1 MRCFMLSKLFSIIA
15 LLFLIFSCGSNDKK
29 YDEFFEVYEDILKVR
44 ITEVDSIKAQFK
56 IDSILKSRELS
67 QDDFKNLMIDM
78 SKESKDFVP
87 RLEKLRESL
96 LLKRDS
102 LINLK

>member
-1 MRCFMLSKLFSIIA
+1 MLSKLLFIVSI
-15 LLFLIFSCGSNDKK
+15 LFLTFSCGSNDKK
-29 YDEFFEVYEDILKVR
+29 YEEFFDVYEDILKVR

-56 IDSILKSRELS
+56 VDSILKVRKLS

-87 RLEKLRESL
+87 RLEKLREDL

>member
-1 MRCFMLSKLFSIIA
+1 MLSKLFFIISI
-15 LLFLIFSCGSNDKK
+15 LFLTFSCRSNDKK
-29 YDEFFEVYEDILKVR
+29 YEEFFDVYEDILKVR

-56 IDSILKSRELS
+56 VDSILKLRKLS

-87 RLEKLRESL
+87 RLEKLRENL
-96 LLKRDS
+96 LQKRDS